1 MSNQT
6 IKIYRCSNSAITA
19 IRENGECYIQGFGGS
34 MEPILHSGEV
44 FRFLLVT
51 EQTELSIGDIVFCKV
66 NGNLVL
72 HKITAIDGDR
82 LQIGNNKK
90 KINGWTMRKNIFGIY
105 IGTVESR

>member
-1 MSNQT
+1 
-6 IKIYRCSNSAITA
+6 
-19 IRENGECYIQGFGGS
+19 

-44 FRFLLVT
+44 FHFLLVT

-90 KINGWTMRKNIFGIY
+90 KINGWTMRKNIFGKY